1 MESDISLRYN
11 FKIIIGSFVILY
23 GVVTLLFFNFYRE
36 LALKDARQEAV
47 FVLDTMNAIR
57 DYVSIIQR
65 PLVEELKEK
74 HGLDPDFFDPRL
86 LSSSYIAREIYNIQ
100 RAKKN
105 INYDYSLTAHNPLNP
120 EHEGS
125 VFEKRILDDFKEGKY
140 KEYSKIIQEEGT
152 SYFFVGLPIRNSHP
166 SCSKCHI
173 ASNAPKGMLEQY
185 PNLGPFESKVGEV
198 IAMISFKIPV
208 WSILTYHTKE
218 FMVGGTA
225 MFVVFTLFVLF
236 IYKIH
241 KKDRELEE
249 KTQML
254 MISQNRLASM
264 GEMIGNIS
272 HQWRQPL
279 AQVGSILVNLEL
291 YSEKEKLTH
300 EKLSRKIQEA
310 NEQLAFMSSTIDDFR
325 DFFRPQKEKKVFSV
339 QEVIGQSKRL
349 LSASLEKFGI
359 EVEVKIEENFRLEGY
374 PNEIA
379 QVMINII
386 NNAKEAFLESPQK
399 NRRVVIRAFV
409 SEGVATISI
418 SNNAGLIQESVL
430 EHIFEPY
437 FTTKESGSG
446 LGLYMS
452 QKVAEKN
459 HALLEAKNTA
469 DGVCFTLSFNSF
481 S

>member
-1 MESDISLRYN
+1 
-11 FKIIIGSFVILY
+11 
-23 GVVTLLFFNFYRE
+23 
-36 LALKDARQEAV
+36 
-47 FVLDTMNAIR
+47 
-57 DYVSIIQR
+57 
-65 PLVEELKEK
+65 
-74 HGLDPDFFDPRL
+74 
-86 LSSSYIAREIYNIQ
+86 
-100 RAKKN
+100 
-105 INYDYSLTAHNPLNP
+105 
-120 EHEGS
+120 
-125 VFEKRILDDFKEGKY
+125 
-140 KEYSKIIQEEGT
+140 
-152 SYFFVGLPIRNSHP
+152 
-166 SCSKCHI
+166 
-173 ASNAPKGMLEQY
+173 
-185 PNLGPFESKVGEV
+185 
-198 IAMISFKIPV
+198 
-208 WSILTYHTKE
+208 
-218 FMVGGTA
+218 
-225 MFVVFTLFVLF
+225 
-236 IYKIH
+236 
-241 KKDRELEE
+241 
-249 KTQML
+249 ML